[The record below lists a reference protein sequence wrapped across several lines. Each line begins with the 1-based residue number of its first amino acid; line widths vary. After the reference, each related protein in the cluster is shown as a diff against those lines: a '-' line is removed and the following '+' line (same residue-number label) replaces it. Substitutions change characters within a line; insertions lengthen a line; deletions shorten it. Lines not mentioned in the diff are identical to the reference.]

1 MLSLSSELQATIRR
15 AVDDVRERRHEYLT
29 LEHLLL
35 AMLDD
40 DSALRIIRHCGG
52 DVGDLRKAVETFLI
66 ENCEELPDEMDIG
79 PEQTLSFQRVL
90 QRAAM
95 HASGAGR
102 EEVTTG
108 NILVSMFR
116 EPDSHAVYFL
126 EKQGITRFD
135 VVQYI
140 SHGIS
145 KIEAGGPRPS
155 ANGVDEDGA
164 EELTSPLENFTV
176 DLVERAAQGRIDP
189 LIGRDE
195 ELERTIQVLCR
206 RRKNNPLF
214 IGEPGVGKTAL
225 AEGLALRIHA
235 GEVPKP
241 LREAKVFA
249 LDMTAVLAG
258 TRYRGDFEERL
269 KAVLNELTEDEDAI
283 LFIDEIHNI
292 VGAGA
297 TTGGTMDAANIL
309 KPALAS
315 GELRCIGSTT
325 YKDYR
330 TAFERDRA
338 LARRFQRIDIAEP
351 SVSDAVKIL
360 DGLKSRYEEHHGVR
374 YTEAAIQ
381 ATAELAARHITGSH
395 MPDKAI
401 DVMDEIG
408 ARARL
413 TPTKVGADGKR
424 RRKVKIVPKDIEEI
438 VAKIARIPA
447 KSVSTSDKA
456 KLSSIEDDLKRVI
469 YGQDEAV
476 ERLAQSIKLSRAGLS
491 HPDKPTG
498 NFLFAG
504 PTGVGKTELAKQLAT
519 VLGVEFLRFDMSEY
533 MEKHTVSRLIGA
545 PPGYVGFD
553 QGGLLTEAVNKHPYS
568 VVVLDEIEKAHQDVF
583 NILLQ
588 VMDHASLT
596 DNNGRKSDFRN
607 VILIMTT
614 NAGSREMAA
623 ARIGFGSGDSGD
635 SRDGRKALERLFT
648 PEFRN
653 RLDATIFF
661 DSLSPD
667 VIKRVVT
674 KFIQELEGQ
683 LIDKHVTLEVSEAA
697 RAWFAEHGYD
707 KAFGARPMA
716 RIIQNTLK
724 APLANA
730 ILFGDLQQGGVAYID
745 VGPAAAGDSEGG
757 DGAAT
762 DPADGDGDGDGDGE
776 QEITL
781 RFAAREISPEEL
793 AAAESADS
801 TDEDDG
807 WEEVADGEGD
817 DGDDD
822 DSGTAA
828 LPGGRA
834 SASPDTE
841 PDPDALN

>member
-1 MLSLSSELQATIRR
+1 VLSLSPELQATIRR
-15 AVDDVRERRHEYLT
+15 AVDEVRERRHEYLT

-40 DSALRIIRHCGG
+40 DTAVGIIRHCGG
-52 DVGDLRKAVETFLI
+52 DVDDLRSDLEEFLR
-66 ENCEELPDEMDIG
+66 ENCEVLPEDADIG

-90 QRAAM
+90 QRAAL

-102 EEVTTG
+102 EQVNTG

-116 EPDSHAVYFL
+116 EAESHAVFFL
-126 EKQGITRFD
+126 EKQGISRFD
-135 VVQYI
+135 VVQYV

-145 KIEAGGPRPS
+145 KTDAGGARPS
-155 ANGVDEDGA
+155 ARGVS
-164 EELTSPLENFTV
+164 EEGEEPVADPLGQFTT
-176 DLVERAAQGRIDP
+176 DLVERAVQGKIDP
-189 LIGRDE
+189 LIGRDA

-206 RRKNNPLF
+206 RRKNNPLY

-225 AEGLALRIHA
+225 AEGLALRIHE
-235 GEVPKP
+235 GKVPEP
-241 LREAKVFA
+241 LKAARVYA

-269 KAVLNELTEDEDAI
+269 KAVITELVKDENAI

-338 LARRFQRIDIAEP
+338 LSRRFQRIDISEP
-351 SVSDAVKIL
+351 SVSDAVLIL
-360 DGLKSRYEEHHGVR
+360 QGLKGRYEEHHGVK

-401 DVMDEIG
+401 DVMDEVG

-413 TPTKVGADGKR
+413 TPEKVGADGKR
-424 RRKVKIVPKDIEEI
+424 KRKVRIVPKDIEDM

-447 KSVSTSDKA
+447 KSVSTSDKV
-456 KLSSIEDDLKRVI
+456 KLGSLEEDLGRLI

-476 ERLAQSIKLSRAGLS
+476 GRLAQSIKLSRAGLG

-498 NFLFAG
+498 CFLFAG
-504 PTGVGKTELAKQLAT
+504 PTGVGKTELAKQLAV

-553 QGGLLTEAVNKHPYS
+553 QGGLLTDAINKHPYS
-568 VVVLDEIEKAHQDVF
+568 VVVLDEIEKAHPDIF

-588 VMDHASLT
+588 VMDHATLT
-596 DNNGRKSDFRN
+596 DNNGRKADFRN
-607 VILIMTT
+607 AILIMTT

-623 ARIGFGSGDSGD
+623 RGIGFGSGEGGD
-635 SRDGRKALERLFT
+635 NRDGRKALERLFT

-661 DSLSPD
+661 DALSPE
-667 VIKRVVT
+667 IITQVVT
-674 KFIQELEGQ
+674 KFLVELEGQ
-683 LIDKHVTLEVSEAA
+683 VVDKHVTLEVTDAA
-697 RAWFAEHGYD
+697 KAWFAEHGYD

-716 RIIQNTLK
+716 RLIQSTLK
-724 APLANA
+724 APLANE
-730 ILFGDLQQGGVAYID
+730 ILFGALQQGGVAHVD
-745 VGPAAAGDSEGG
+745 AKD
-757 DGAAT
+757 D
-762 DPADGDGDGDGDGE
+762 
-776 QEITL
+776 EI
-781 RFAAREISPEEL
+781 AMSYKAREIPAEEARKAL
-793 AAAESADS
+793 EPSAA
-801 TDEDDG
+801 DEDDG
-807 WEEVADGEGD
+807 WENVDRGDEDAHAGDELPD
-817 DGDDD
+817 DGPDDPDLDDDELEDLDDD
-822 DSGTAA
+822 DERDDDGS
-828 LPGGRA
+828 
-834 SASPDTE
+834 
-841 PDPDALN
+841 LN